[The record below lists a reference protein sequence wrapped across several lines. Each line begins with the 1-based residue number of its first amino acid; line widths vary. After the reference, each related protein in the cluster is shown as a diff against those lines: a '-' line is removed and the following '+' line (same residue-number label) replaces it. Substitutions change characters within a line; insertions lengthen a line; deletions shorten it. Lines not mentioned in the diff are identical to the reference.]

1 MKIPA
6 KGVQNITI
14 RPIQQL
20 NAVSWTHASNNIHFL
35 ALLKLKDNLYLL
47 EPLIRINII
56 SVSMGYILLFK
67 KLSNRPF
74 VFPWAMHSAHCVQF
88 YATVLTESQW
98 HVIVI

>member
-1 MKIPA
+1 MLPFGHIA
-6 KGVQNITI
+6 
-14 RPIQQL
+14 R
-20 NAVSWTHASNNIHFL
+20 NNIHLL

-67 KLSNRPF
+67 ELSNRPF

-88 YATVLTESQW
+88 HATVLTERQW